1 MRRKIAIYARQS
13 VDKKDSMSIET
24 QIELCM
30 NFINT
35 NPEHDP
41 VEVYSDK
48 GYSGKNTIRPD
59 FQRLL
64 TDVKEDR
71 ISKIVVYKLDRISR
85 NLLDFVSMYQEFEN
99 HKVEFGSVNETFDTS
114 TATGRSM
121 LKISMIFAEMER
133 ETIQMRVRDNYY
145 QRIRTDG
152 RWAGGPAPYGFVNSK
167 TTDGKP
173 TLQINDEEIE
183 MVRYVFDNYANR
195 ANISLGKICKELTDK
210 GYRSR
215 RENGMFDNITL
226 ARMLQSPVYCMADK
240 VLYKYYQIRGIQFL
254 NDESEWNGTTSA
266 HIVGKRAGN
275 YNIRKYTDL
284 KEQSIYLTNFAG
296 IIDSRT
302 FINVQ
307 ERLAQ
312 NEQFGKNNKPTNMK
326 EFQGLLKC
334 AKCGYAVKMYSKPYL
349 GCYGARQLHCCDVSF
364 RGVSFEKLRDDLRVE
379 VQKNLDKTAMEIVRS
394 EAVHRKKREHIEEL
408 KKEIDNLLEIAS
420 KGGESAEIVHEKIES
435 KQKEINEIELDLF
448 LTTRITDQLHIN
460 YSIPINYKRFTDDQK
475 KSICSLFIKEI
486 RLHENGDMDIDW
498 NL

>member
-1 MRRKIAIYARQS
+1 MRRKIAVYARQS

-35 NPEHDP
+35 NPQHDP

-48 GYSGKNTIRPD
+48 GYSGKNTLRPD

-71 ISKIVVYKLDRISR
+71 VSKIVVYKLDRISR

-152 RWAGGPAPYGFVNSK
+152 RWAGGPAPYGFVNSR
-167 TTDGKP
+167 TIDGKP
-173 TLQINDEEIE
+173 TLQINDEEME
-183 MVRYVFDNYANR
+183 TVHYVFDNYANR

-254 NDESEWNGTTSA
+254 NEESEWDGTTSA

-284 KEQSIYLTNFAG
+284 KEQSVYLTNFAG

-394 EAVHRKKREHIEEL
+394 KAIHREKREHIEEL

-420 KGGESAEIVHEKIES
+420 KGGESAEIVHKKIET

-448 LTTRITDQLHIN
+448 LTTRITDNLHIN
-460 YSIPINYKRFTDDQK
+460 YSIPINYGRFTDDQK
-475 KSICSLFIKEI
+475 KLICSLLINEI

-498 NL
+498 KC

>member
-1 MRRKIAIYARQS
+1 MKRKIAIYARQS

-24 QIELCM
+24 QIELCI

-64 TDVKEDR
+64 TDVREDK

-152 RWAGGPAPYGFVNSK
+152 RWAGGPAPYGFVNSR

-173 TLQINDEEIE
+173 TLQINDVEIE
-183 MVRYVFDNYANR
+183 IVHYVFDNYANR
-195 ANISLGKICKELTDK
+195 ANISLGKICRELTDK

-215 RENGMFDNITL
+215 RKNGMFDNITL
-226 ARMLQSPVYCMADK
+226 ARMLQSPVYCIADK

-254 NDESEWNGTTSA
+254 NEESEWDGTTSA
-266 HIVGKRAGN
+266 HIVGKKVGN

-284 KEQSIYLTNFAG
+284 KEQSVYLTNFAG
-296 IIDSRT
+296 IIDSKT

-349 GCYGARQLHCCDVSF
+349 GCYGARQLRCCDVSF
-364 RGVSFEKLRDDLRVE
+364 RGISFEKLRDDLGVE

-394 EAVHRKKREHIEEL
+394 EAVHRKKREHIDKL
-408 KKEIDNLLEIAS
+408 KKEIDNLLDVAS
-420 KGGESAEIVHEKIES
+420 KGGEVAEIVYEKIEA

-448 LTTRITDQLHIN
+448 LTTRITDNLHIN
-460 YSIPINYKRFTDDQK
+460 YSIPINYWRFTDDQK
-475 KSICSLFIKEI
+475 KSICSLFIKKI
-486 RLHENGDMDIDW
+486 YLHENGDMDIDW
-498 NL
+498 KI

>member
-1 MRRKIAIYARQS
+1 M
-13 VDKKDSMSIET
+13 
-24 QIELCM
+24 
-30 NFINT
+30 
-35 NPEHDP
+35 
-41 VEVYSDK
+41 YSDK
-48 GYSGKNTIRPD
+48 GYSGKNTVRPD

-85 NLLDFVSMYQEFEN
+85 NLLDFVSMYKEFED

-152 RWAGGPAPYGFVNSK
+152 RWAGGPAPYGFVNSR
-167 TTDGKP
+167 TIDRKP

-226 ARMLQSPVYCMADK
+226 ARMLQSPVYCIADK
-240 VLYKYYQIRGIQFL
+240 VLYKYYQTRGIQFL
-254 NDESEWNGTTSA
+254 NEESEWDGTTSA
-266 HIVGKRAGN
+266 HIVGKKVGN

-334 AKCGYAVKMYSKPYL
+334 AKCGYAIKMYSKPYL

-364 RGVSFEKLRDDLRVE
+364 RGVSFEKLRDDLRIE

-394 EAVHRKKREHIEEL
+394 KAIHREKREHIDEL
-408 KKEIDNLLEIAS
+408 EKEIDNLLEIAS
-420 KGGESAEIVHEKIES
+420 KGGESAEIVHKKIET

-448 LTTRITDQLHIN
+448 LTTRITDNLHIN
-460 YSIPINYKRFTDDQK
+460 YSIPINYRRFTDDQK
-475 KSICSLFIKEI
+475 KLICSLLINEI

-498 NL
+498 KC